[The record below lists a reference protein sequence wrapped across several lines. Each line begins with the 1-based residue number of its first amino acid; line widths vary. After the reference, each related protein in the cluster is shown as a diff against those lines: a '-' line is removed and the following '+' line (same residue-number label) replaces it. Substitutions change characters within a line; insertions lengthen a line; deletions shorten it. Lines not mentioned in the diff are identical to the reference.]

1 MTNRSLESDIFDTF
15 QNYNTK
21 LLKISNAQIYQAR
34 NSENSE
40 KVNTSNDEGGDI
52 SLEKKNIRKQC
63 IHIEQ
68 KIVV

>member
-34 NSENSE
+34 NSEN
-40 KVNTSNDEGGDI
+40 VNTSNDEGGDI
-52 SLEKKNIRKQC
+52 SLEKKIFESNAYT
-63 IHIEQ
+63 
-68 KIVV
+68 